1 MSFRKFGTNDI
12 ILNTMKAHPKCEFFI
27 YMGRVFYNSTP
38 DVQGAG
44 KVLVQAVEGGA
55 SIGNKTYSKVRN
67 VDAGYISL
75 YEMNIDRPGPLIV
88 YDNGSTIRYIT
99 GSVIDKMMIYPF
111 ITKDGARA
119 SFKSVSTTNYANEFA
134 YGDVLSGSYPLSAS
148 ISREYING
156 NASSSFNKHYY
167 SLKNRLDF
175 YGIRSDAYKVSAPS
189 VSQPVDPDLT
199 TRVGPTKDTQIL
211 NMITIPSIFF
221 GSKIK
226 PGTVSLKYYYTGSLK
241 GELRDTRQNGE
252 LIQVSASTA
261 TSGALQTHV
270 GSTAGVV
277 LYDEG
282 YIILTGAWGL
292 MPADTTVVI
301 DAAGATDNL
310 RWINFG
316 VGCNDGVTSG
326 TGLSNVSYNLS
337 FEGTTET
344 QVMTMFAK
352 AKRGQANYS
361 NNPTYLK
368 FGQETLRLTSSHVY
382 EENPE
387 RIVANVV
394 SSSYTDY
401 SASFERSVY
410 VSKVGIY
417 DANKNLIGVA
427 TLANP
432 VLKKEDEDLAIK
444 IRFDL

>member
-1 MSFRKFGTNDI
+1 MAWPPPDPTFGVNPRKGGIGTD
-12 ILNTMKAHPKCEFFI
+12 APPASAFP
-27 YMGRVFYNSTP
+27 GNS
-38 DVQGAG
+38 
-44 KVLVQAVEGGA
+44 
-55 SIGNKTYSKVRN
+55 
-67 VDAGYISL
+67 
-75 YEMNIDRPGPLIV
+75 ID
-88 YDNGSTIRYIT
+88 T
-99 GSVIDKMMIYPF
+99 GF
-111 ITKDGARA
+111 
-119 SFKSVSTTNYANEFA
+119 
-134 YGDVLSGSYPLSAS
+134 
-148 ISREYING
+148 
-156 NASSSFNKHYY
+156 
-167 SLKNRLDF
+167 
-175 YGIRSDAYKVSAPS
+175 
-189 VSQPVDPDLT
+189 
-199 TRVGPTKDTQIL
+199 GPTKDLQIL

-226 PGTVSLKYYYTGSLK
+226 PGTLSLKYYYTGSLT

-252 LIQVSASTA
+252 LVQVHVSGA
-261 TSGALQTHV
+261 TSGALQTHT
-270 GSTAGVV
+270 GSVAGVV

-292 MPADTTVVI
+292 MPAATTVII
-301 DAAGATDNL
+301 DSVTEATDNL
-310 RWINFG
+310 KWINFG

-326 TGLSNVSYNLS
+326 TGLEEVSYNLS

-410 VSKVGIY
+410 ISKVGIY

>member
-1 MSFRKFGTNDI
+1 
-12 ILNTMKAHPKCEFFI
+12 
-27 YMGRVFYNSTP
+27 
-38 DVQGAG
+38 
-44 KVLVQAVEGGA
+44 
-55 SIGNKTYSKVRN
+55 
-67 VDAGYISL
+67 
-75 YEMNIDRPGPLIV
+75 
-88 YDNGSTIRYIT
+88 
-99 GSVIDKMMIYPF
+99 MMIYPF

-119 SFKSVSTTNYANEFA
+119 SFKSVSTTNFANEFA

-148 ISREYING
+148 ISREYIDG
-156 NASSSFNKHYY
+156 NAASSYNKHYY

-189 VSQPVDPDLT
+189 VSQPVDPTLT

-226 PGTVSLKYYYTGSLK
+226 PGTVSLKYYFTGSLT

-252 LIQVSASTA
+252 LIQVSASAA

-310 RWINFG
+310 KWNNFG
-316 VGCNDGVTSG
+316 VGCNDGVTYAATSNEN
-326 TGLSNVSYNLS
+326 LKNVSYNLS

-368 FGQETLRLTSSHVY
+368 FGQETLKLTSSHVY

-410 VSKVGIY
+410 ISKVGIY

>member
-27 YMGRVFYNSTP
+27 YAGSVYYNNTP
-38 DVQGAG
+38 AQLGAG
-44 KVLVQAVEGGA
+44 KVLVQAVAGGA

-67 VDAGYISL
+67 VDPGYISL

-88 YDNGSTIRYIT
+88 YDNGNTIRYIT
-99 GSVIDKMMIYPF
+99 GSIIDKMMIYPF

-148 ISREYING
+148 ISREYIDG
-156 NASSSFNKHYY
+156 NAASSYNKHYY

-175 YGIRSDAYKVSAPS
+175 YGIRSDAYKVSS
-189 VSQPVDPDLT
+189 SL
-199 TRVGPTKDTQIL
+199 GPTKDTQIL

-226 PGTVSLKYYYTGSLK
+226 PGTLSLKYYFTGSLT
-241 GELRDTRQNGE
+241 GELRDTKQNGE
-252 LIQVSASTA
+252 LVQVHVSGA
-261 TSGALQTHV
+261 TSGSRQTHT